1 MCQATIKKLSNHFES
16 CQVQK
21 VASLLT
27 EALRGSCAN
36 MGTVGMETLCTE
48 LQEMGRSEELRAA
61 PGLIARLEE
70 EFRRVRAVFE
80 EELSKNS

>member
-1 MCQATIKKLSNHFES
+1 
-16 CQVQK
+16 
-21 VASLLT
+21 
-27 EALRGSCAN
+27 
-36 MGTVGMETLCTE
+36 MGTVGMEVLCME

-70 EFRRVRAVFE
+70 EFGRVRAVLE